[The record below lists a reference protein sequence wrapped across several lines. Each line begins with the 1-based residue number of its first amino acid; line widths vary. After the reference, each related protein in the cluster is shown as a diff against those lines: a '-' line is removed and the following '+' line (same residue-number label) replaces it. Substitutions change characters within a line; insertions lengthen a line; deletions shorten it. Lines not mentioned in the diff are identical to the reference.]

1 MNTQMA
7 YLIGMILGNGEV
19 QHRVDTTTITI
30 ELPHK
35 NLIDDEGREVAIY
48 VKSSLTDIRNIVEPL
63 IGHSLPIS
71 ETKRA
76 TQFSFTKRNEDY
88 TMREILRFIGNGV
101 HHSTMTMNNEL
112 FNMTTDEKKE
122 LLRGMADVTGY
133 IRRSNIAY
141 GQDGAHRV
149 YIEIP
154 GNWQLVI
161 DIANMLKDLSP
172 HLR

>member
-71 ETKRA
+71 
-76 TQFSFTKRNEDY
+76 
-88 TMREILRFIGNGV
+88 
-101 HHSTMTMNNEL
+101 
-112 FNMTTDEKKE
+112 
-122 LLRGMADVTGY
+122 
-133 IRRSNIAY
+133 
-141 GQDGAHRV
+141 
-149 YIEIP
+149 
-154 GNWQLVI
+154 
-161 DIANMLKDLSP
+161 
-172 HLR
+172 